1 MPPAKVVE
9 EVKTQWHRGVFDKQR
24 ADAGTDRLREWLM
37 DDNYLQA
44 KVEYEIQNVS
54 DQERRITFQIQ
65 PGTRSDK
72 VVLAFEGASGIDRRA
87 RQDRR
92 AAETG
97 A

>member
-1 MPPAKVVE
+1 M
-9 EVKTQWHRGVFDKQR
+9 FDKQR

-54 DQERRITFQIQ
+54 DQERRITFRIQ